1 MISYD
6 EWKPNDMLWNSK
18 VMIWDF
24 KAYTRDS
31 NVSYGVCYN
40 WYAWIT
46 VKKKLRMKQNKYKH
60 T

>member
-6 EWKPNDMLWNSK
+6 EWKPNDMLWNSN

-24 KAYTRDS
+24 KAYTRDL

-46 VKKKLRMKQNKYKH
+46 VKKI
-60 T
+60 

>member
-6 EWKPNDMLWNSK
+6 EWKPNDMLWNSN

-24 KAYTRDS
+24 KAYTRDL

-46 VKKKLRMKQNKYKH
+46 VK
-60 T
+60 